1 MKSNKLTAQQMK
13 LKTIL
18 QPIVEGI
25 LKEEKYPI
33 FEVLNDKLGKSLY
46 NTFLLL
52 AKDGLSPRDI
62 RPHLEK
68 VIDNAF
74 DKVRKQI

>member
-1 MKSNKLTAQQMK
+1 MTNKKLTPTQIK
-13 LKTIL
+13 LKKVL
-18 QPIVEGI
+18 KPIVEGI